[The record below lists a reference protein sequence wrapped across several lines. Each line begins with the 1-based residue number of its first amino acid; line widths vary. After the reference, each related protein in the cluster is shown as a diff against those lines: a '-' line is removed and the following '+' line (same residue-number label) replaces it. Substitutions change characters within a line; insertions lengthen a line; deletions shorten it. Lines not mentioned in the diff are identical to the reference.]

1 MGDLRLRPSNALD
14 GLRVGISVSDSAD
27 LPMLGLHARHAE
39 LALAEIARSVL
50 LLSGRLVYGGR
61 VSPPGFSQFLLRE
74 LERYGDHPDSLT
86 LCLAAPE
93 HETLTPKQ
101 LKDLN
106 NKLQAR
112 GRVVRL
118 SPRGLAV
125 DRESIPSPPNEQ
137 PSESSSYSAM
147 RHYLCSTTDARVIL
161 GGQLEQFQGNMPG
174 IIEEAINSIK
184 AEQPLY
190 VVGGFGGA
198 AALVAK
204 TLNIDSFDWAP
215 SNFPIRPDDKRI
227 DDSLSKLRSAAD
239 QSNVSIRCCGLDE
252 LELQKLSMT
261 HRPKE
266 IASII
271 VNGLAAVHTNSH

>member
-1 MGDLRLRPSNALD
+1 MGDLELRPSNALD
-14 GLRVGISVSDSAD
+14 GLRIGISVSDSAD
-27 LPMLGLHARHAE
+27 LPMLGLHPHHAE

-61 VSPPGFSQFLLRE
+61 IKPPGYTQFLLHE
-74 LERYGDHPDSLT
+74 LQRYGDHPDSLT

-93 HETLTPKQ
+93 HKTLTVKE
-101 LKDLN
+101 LKGLN
-106 NKLQAR
+106 NTLSTR
-112 GRVVRL
+112 GRIVRL
-118 SPRGLAV
+118 SPSGLPIEKA
-125 DRESIPSPPNEQ
+125 SISNPSAQQ
-137 PSESSSYSAM
+137 PSDSSSYSAM
-147 RHYLCSTTDARVIL
+147 REYLCANTDARVIL
-161 GGQLEQFQGNMPG
+161 GGQLQQFQGSMPG

-204 TLNIDSFDWAP
+204 TLEIDGFDWAP

-227 DDSLSKLRSAAD
+227 EDSLHELRSAAD
-239 QSNVSIRCCGLDE
+239 QSQASIRCSGLNE
-252 LELQKLSMT
+252 LDLRKLSAT

-271 VNGLAAVHTNSH
+271 VNGLAAVHSNSH